1 MSKIALVSNASGT
14 GTLSI
19 SAPNTNSDRTLT
31 LPDNSGTVITTASTG
46 GVSQA
51 MLASGVAGNGPAF
64 SAYASASQ
72 SISNI
77 TFTKIQI
84 NTENFDTNSN
94 FDPTTNYRFT
104 PTVAGYYQIN
114 GCVNGISSS
123 VIRAVRAY
131 IYKNGSA
138 LKLGNFSDNGSG
150 ATAAGS
156 MSGSVHDLI
165 YMNGTTDYLELYTWI
180 QTNSGTLT
188 TGGGDSLTYFSG
200 FLARAA

>member
-1 MSKIALVSNASGT
+1 MSKIALSPNISGT
-14 GTLSI
+14 GTLTI
-19 SAPNTNSDRTLT
+19 AAPNTNSDRTLT
-31 LPDNSGTVITTASTG
+31 LPDNSGTLLSNASTF
-46 GVSQA
+46 
-51 MLASGVAGNGPAF
+51 AGTGPAF

-114 GCVNGISSS
+114 GCVNGASSG
-123 VIRAVRAY
+123 VIRVVRAY
-131 IYKNGSA
+131 IYKNG
-138 LKLGNFSDNGSG
+138 LLFKLGNFSDIGTG

-188 TGGGDSLTYFSG
+188 AGGGDSLTYFSG

>member
-1 MSKIALVSNASGT
+1 MSLILDGDT
-14 GTLSI
+14 
-19 SAPNTNSDRTLT
+19 
-31 LPDNSGTVITTASTG
+31 
-46 GVSQA
+46 GVSQVQNGVIVQA
-51 MLASGVAGNGPAF
+51 DLASGVAGTGPAF
-64 SAYASASQ
+64 SAYTSASQ

-104 PTVAGYYQIN
+104 PTVAGYYQVN
-114 GCVNGISSS
+114 GCVNGVASG

-138 LKLGNFSDNGSG
+138 LKLGNFADIGTG
-150 ATAAGS
+150 ATAATI

-180 QTNSGTLT
+180 QNNSGTLT
-188 TGGGDSLTYFSG
+188 IGTGDSLTYFSG

>member
-1 MSKIALVSNASGT
+1 MSKIALSGNASGT

-19 SAPNTNSDRTLT
+19 AAPDTNTDRTLT
-31 LPDNSGTVITTASTG
+31 LPDNSGTLLSNASTF
-46 GVSQA
+46 
-51 MLASGVAGNGPAF
+51 AGTGPAF

-114 GCVNGISSS
+114 GCVNGASSS

-131 IYKNGSA
+131 IYKNG
-138 LKLGNFSDNGSG
+138 LLFKLGNFSDIGSG

-188 TGGGDSLTYFSG
+188 AGGGDSLTYFSG

>member
-1 MSKIALVSNASGT
+1 MSKIALSPPASGT
-14 GTLSI
+14 ATFTI
-19 SAPNTNSDRTLT
+19 AAPVGSTDRTLT
-31 LPDNSGTVITTASTG
+31 LPDNSGTLLSNASTF
-46 GVSQA
+46 
-51 MLASGVAGNGPAF
+51 AGTGPAF

-114 GCVNGISSS
+114 GCVNGASSG
-123 VIRAVRAY
+123 VIRVVRAY
-131 IYKNGSA
+131 IYKNG
-138 LKLGNFSDNGSG
+138 LLFKLGNFSDIGTG

-188 TGGGDSLTYFSG
+188 AGGGDSLTYFSG

>member
-1 MSKIALVSNASGT
+1 MSKIALSGDANGT
-14 GTLSI
+14 GTLTIAS
-19 SAPNTNSDRTLT
+19 PNTNSDRTLT
-31 LPDNSGTVITTASTG
+31 LPDNTGTVITTASTF
-46 GVSQA
+46 
-51 MLASGVAGNGPAF
+51 AGTGPAF

-114 GCVNGISSS
+114 GCVNGASSS
-123 VIRAVRAY
+123 VIRVVRAY
-131 IYKNGSA
+131 IYKNG
-138 LKLGNFSDNGSG
+138 LLFKLGNFSDIGSG

-188 TGGGDSLTYFSG
+188 AGGGDSLTYFSG

>member
-1 MSKIALVSNASGT
+1 MSKIALSPNISGT
-14 GTLSI
+14 GTLTI
-19 SAPNTNSDRTLT
+19 AAPNTNSDRTLT
-31 LPDNSGTVITTASTG
+31 LPDNSGTLLSNASTF
-46 GVSQA
+46 
-51 MLASGVAGNGPAF
+51 AGTGPAF

-114 GCVNGISSS
+114 GCVNGASSG
-123 VIRAVRAY
+123 VIRVVRAY

-188 TGGGDSLTYFSG
+188 AGGGDSLTYFSG